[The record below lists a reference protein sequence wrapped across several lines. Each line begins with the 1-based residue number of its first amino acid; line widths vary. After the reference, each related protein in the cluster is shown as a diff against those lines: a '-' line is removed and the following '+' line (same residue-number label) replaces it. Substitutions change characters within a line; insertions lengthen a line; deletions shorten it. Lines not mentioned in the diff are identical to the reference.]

1 MDYNNFREKIYYMN
15 LKDIVLYI
23 LFTLSI
29 FIVFIEFSFF
39 NKDVAYDLLRIS
51 GLIIIMISLTFSIHI
66 KSMTGREIYGLAQIF
81 LLINFIVFLV
91 SLSPQGQFNSFK
103 ILFDDMDHNG
113 VFNFNF
119 TNTIILY
126 YLIARYRKDESNRKI
141 IYIEYI
147 IWIFITCVQ
156 SYFLKT
162 YPSWKLCL
170 LNLLFNLAIL
180 LLSYKNIYI
189 HDFDSKGKIDLLKL
203 NLLFAS
209 IRFGFMIISN
219 VTLISWFNTIGSMSM
234 QVVIVSTMIAI
245 IFNITKENYN
255 FVFKETIMTSKHLEE
270 INRKIIKSNYKLED
284 TYKKLSDKQRLYKT
298 FLDSL
303 PNPIVIVNNSL
314 RISYCNMKFLNE
326 VRKKNIRDVVNRR
339 IDNYIDFN
347 HGFDMENCFDSNS
360 GPHTTTIDLNG
371 KKVEVRFF
379 NFNNEDPECILIFKD
394 LTEEIKLS
402 YMKEE
407 LEDIRIRE
415 ELKKNFLSNIS
426 HDLKIPVNV
435 IYSAIQLEKVLM
447 DNNDIERIR
456 FYNEISKENCFIL
469 TKFTNNLI
477 DISKIDSENLKV
489 NLSLD
494 NIVEFIED
502 YLFSLSPY
510 VKNSGLDIIFDTSEE
525 EIYTY
530 FDKEMMQ
537 RVILNLVSNSIK
549 FTKIGGI
556 ISVKIEDLRD
566 YVLIELGD
574 NGVGMSSEFISKAF
588 NKYEMESRYKNNN
601 ATGFGVG
608 LFVVYNLIKA
618 QNGDIKIQSKL
629 GKGTNFIIKLYKQRV
644 F

>member
-15 LKDIVLYI
+15 LKDIVLYS

-29 FIVFIEFSFF
+29 FILCMKFSFIYK
-39 NKDVAYDLLRIS
+39 NVACNLLGIS

-66 KSMTGREIYGLAQIF
+66 KGMTGREIYGLVEIF
-81 LLINFIVFLV
+81 LLINFIAFLIFI
-91 SLSPQGQFNSFK
+91 SPKWQFNSLK
-103 ILFDDMDHNG
+103 ILYKDIGYNG
-113 VFNFNF
+113 AFNFNF

-126 YLIARYRKDESNRKI
+126 YLIAKYRKDESNRKT
-141 IYIEYI
+141 IYVEYI
-147 IWIFITCVQ
+147 IWLFITCVQ
-156 SYFLKT
+156 IYYFKM
-162 YPSWKLCL
+162 YPSWKLCSLNLL
-170 LNLLFNLAIL
+170 LNLLIL
-180 LLSYKNIYI
+180 LLAYRNLYIY
-189 HDFDSKGKIDLLKL
+189 DFDSKGKIDLLKL

-209 IRFGFMIISN
+209 IRFVFMIIYK
-219 VTLISWFNTIGSMSM
+219 VTLIFSFNSIGSLSM
-234 QVVIVSTMIAI
+234 QIIMLSTLVAI

-255 FVFKETIMTSKHLEE
+255 FVFKETVMTSTHLEK
-270 INRKIIKSNYKLED
+270 INREIIKNNYTLED

-303 PNPIVIVNNSL
+303 PNPIVIINNSL

-326 VRKKNIRDVVNRR
+326 VGKKNIRDVVNRR
-339 IDNYIDFN
+339 IDSYIDFN
-347 HGFDMENCFDSNS
+347 YGFDMEICLDSNS
-360 GPHTTTIDLNG
+360 GPYTTTIDLNG

-379 NFNNEDPECILIFKD
+379 NLNNENPECILIFKD

-402 YMKEE
+402 DMKEE
-407 LEDIRIRE
+407 LENIRVRE
-415 ELKKNFLSNIS
+415 EIKKNFLSNIS

-435 IYSAIQLEKVLM
+435 IYSAMQLEKVLM
-447 DNNDIERIR
+447 ENNDVERMR

-510 VKNSGLDIIFDTSEE
+510 VKTSGLDIIFDTNEE

-549 FTKIGGI
+549 FTKKGGI
-556 ISVKIEDLRD
+556 IFAKIEGFKD

-574 NGVGMSSEFISKAF
+574 NGEGMSSEFISKAF
-588 NKYEMESRYKNNN
+588 NKYEMEGRYKNNN
-601 ATGFGVG
+601 TAGFGVG

-618 QNGDIKIQSKL
+618 QNGDIEIQSEL